1 MKAMILDSNILIG
14 VLSIICLA
22 LVADIF
28 HLRRSLRK
36 LFRSKENHDLGSAL
50 KALNSDIDEL
60 EKFRGE
66 MEKYLTSLEKRVK
79 RSTQATEMVRFN
91 AFKGDGVGGNQSF
104 ATAFLNEEGDGAVF
118 SSLYSRERVSVF
130 SKPIVKFA
138 SEIELSEEERQ
149 AVSKAKAKVAG
160 PKS

>member
-1 MKAMILDSNILIG
+1 MILDSNILIG

-36 LFRSKENHDLGSAL
+36 LFRDKDSRDLGAAL
-50 KALNSDIDEL
+50 NAVNSDIDEL

-66 MEKYLTSLEKRVK
+66 MEKYLLSLEKRVK

-104 ATAFLNEEGDGAVF
+104 ATALLNEEGDGAVF

-130 SKPIVKFA
+130 SKPISKFV
-138 SEIELSEEERQ
+138 SEIELSEEEKQ
-149 AVSKAKAKVAG
+149 AVSKAKAKLVG

>member
-1 MKAMILDSNILIG
+1 MILDSNILIG

-22 LVADIF
+22 LVADVF

-36 LFRSKENHDLGSAL
+36 LFRDKDNCDLGSVL
-50 KALNSDIDEL
+50 KIVNSDIDEL
-60 EKFRGE
+60 ERFRGE
-66 MEKYLTSLEKRVK
+66 MEKYLESLEKRVR

-104 ATAFLNEEGDGAVF
+104 ATALLNEEGDGAVL

-130 SKPIVKFA
+130 SKSIIKFT

-149 AVSKAKAKVAG
+149 AVAKAKSKLTG
-160 PKS
+160 SKS